1 MTILYILYEYI
12 VICIANICIDLSNTL
27 YQYSTV
33 SKYLRSITKNKYYQ
47 YVNELHYRP
56 SMYFFVVKNIYS
68 YMKVL

>member
-1 MTILYILYEYI
+1 MTIFYILYEYI
-12 VICIANICIDLSNTL
+12 VICIAKICIDLSSTL

-47 YVNELHYRP
+47 YVNVLNYRP
-56 SMYFFVVKNIYS
+56 RMYFFVGKNIYS